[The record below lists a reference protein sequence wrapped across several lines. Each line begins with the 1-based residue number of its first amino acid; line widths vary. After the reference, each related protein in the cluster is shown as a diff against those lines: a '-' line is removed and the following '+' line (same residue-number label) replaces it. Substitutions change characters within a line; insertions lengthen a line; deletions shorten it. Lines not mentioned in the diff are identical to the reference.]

1 MYTILHYLDS
11 HGKDHF
17 QGWLDALD
25 DRKAKLAIIRRV
37 ARLAAGLAGDR
48 QSLRGGIQE
57 LRIDVGPGYRVY
69 FAFVG
74 KTVILLACGGTKRT
88 QGRDI
93 ASAINMLRD
102 WKNRNDEKPPLSR

>member
-17 QGWLDALD
+17 QEWLGALR

-37 ARLAAGLAGDR
+37 ARLAAGLAGDHR
-48 QSLRGGIQE
+48 SLRGGVQE

-74 KTVILLACGGTKRT
+74 QEVVLLTCGGSKQT
-88 QGRDI
+88 QDRDI
-93 ASAINMLRD
+93 TLAIEMLRD
-102 WKNRNDEKPPLSR
+102 WKNRNDESAPLT